1 MKRTNYRVAKINALQ
16 AAADI
21 LADAATDPDTFE
33 IDELSPSDLR
43 AAMFELDRLALKLQ
57 KEAMRLEDLPGYLA

>member
-1 MKRTNYRVAKINALQ
+1 MKKPYTSYRRARINALQ

-21 LADAATDPDTFE
+21 LSEAATDPGTFE

-43 AAMFELDRLALKLQ
+43 AAMFELDRLALRLQ
-57 KEAMRLEDLPGYLA
+57 KEAMRLEEL